1 MKIPDI
7 NYLPAL
13 LQVLTCIHHFVFK
26 AYRRGIMSTS
36 KRRFRK
42 QFNQKRHFPT
52 VHGGAGILSLVA
64 FVLCLTLFPVLAV
77 QARDIKDVDITL
89 AVERQLQ
96 KDEGVP
102 AHLIDVR
109 TKDGIVTLSGPV
121 ENLLARERADD
132 IAATIKGVRSVI
144 NLIDVLSIIRTD
156 AEILTDVEYA
166 LLDDPATDLFDVKV
180 NVQDGRV
187 TLTGRVDSWQ
197 EEQLCVLVAKG
208 VIGVKAVTSDIE
220 VSQKS
225 RRPDGEIKA
234 EIERRL
240 AYDVW
245 VDNAMIDIK
254 VMRGNVILSGTVGS
268 LAEKTRAF
276 RSAWV
281 AGVTS
286 VEDRDL
292 VVDWSRSRGLRRTAE
307 NYPMKSDKEIK
318 QAIQESFLYDPRLS
332 PFNLTVSVENGV
344 ATLSGLVNNLK
355 AKQVAE
361 QDAHNTVGVWL
372 VRNHIKVRPA
382 IGPHTSPKPD
392 VDAELAKKIRL
403 ALLRNPYTHQHE
415 ITVTVN
421 NRLAMLDGA
430 VNSNLEKTRAEE
442 VVSTVKGVA
451 AVTNNLRVRKTWI
464 PKEDWE
470 IKKDIE
476 DELWWS
482 PFVEEDDV
490 AVTVTDGTVTLVGIV
505 DTLRERRVATENA
518 YEGGAKHVRNELKVR
533 YGPEALRP

>member
-1 MKIPDI
+1 MLFCP
-7 NYLPAL
+7 LR
-13 LQVLTCIHHFVFK
+13 HHRGTQ
-26 AYRRGIMSTS
+26 RRYW
-36 KRRFRK
+36 
-42 QFNQKRHFPT
+42 
-52 VHGGAGILSLVA
+52 ILSFIAIISFLA
-64 FVLCLTLFPVLAV
+64 ISPVLAKETK
-77 QARDIKDVDITL
+77 DIKDIDITL

-96 KDEGVP
+96 KDAGVP

-109 TKDGIVTLSGPV
+109 TRDGIVTLSGPV
-121 ENLLARERADD
+121 ENLLARERAAE
-132 IAATIKGVRSVI
+132 ISETIKGVRSVI
-144 NLIDVLSIIRTD
+144 NLIDVLTIIRTD
-156 AEILTDVEYA
+156 AEIRTDVEHA

-180 NVQDGRV
+180 NVQNGRV
-187 TLTGRVDSWQ
+187 MLTGMVDSWQ

-208 VIGVKAVTSDIE
+208 VIGVKAVKSKIE

-245 VDNAMIDIK
+245 VEEALIDIK
-254 VMRGNVILSGTVGS
+254 VLRGNVMLSGTVGS

-286 VEDRDL
+286 VEDKDL
-292 VVDWSRSRGLRRTAE
+292 VVDWSRSREMRRTTE

-318 QAIQESFLYDPRLS
+318 QAIKEAFLYDPRLS
-332 PFNLTVSVENGV
+332 PFNLSVSVENGV
-344 ATLSGLVNNLK
+344 VTLNGQVHNLR

-361 QDAHNTVGVWL
+361 QDANNTVGVWL
-372 VRNHIKVRPA
+372 VRNHIKVRPG
-382 IGPHTSPKPD
+382 IGPHTSPMPD

-403 ALLRNPYTHQHE
+403 ALLRHPYTHQHE
-415 ITVTVN
+415 IGVTVN
-421 NRLAMLDGA
+421 NRLVILDGT
-430 VNSNLEKTRAEE
+430 VNSNLAKAKAEE
-442 VVSTVKGVA
+442 VVSAVKGVA
-451 AVTNNLRVRKTWI
+451 DVTNNLQVRTTWS
-464 PKEDWE
+464 PKDDWE
-470 IKKDIE
+470 IKRDIE

-482 PFVEEDDV
+482 PFVDVEDIS
-490 AVTVTDGTVTLVGIV
+490 VTVTDGTVTLVGVV

>member
-1 MKIPDI
+1 MLFCPSR
-7 NYLPAL
+7 
-13 LQVLTCIHHFVFK
+13 HHRGTQ
-26 AYRRGIMSTS
+26 RRYW
-36 KRRFRK
+36 
-42 QFNQKRHFPT
+42 
-52 VHGGAGILSLVA
+52 ILSFIAIVSFFA
-64 FVLCLTLFPVLAV
+64 ISPVLAKETK
-77 QARDIKDVDITL
+77 DIKDIDITL

-96 KDEGVP
+96 QDAGVP

-121 ENLLARERADD
+121 ENLLARERAAE
-132 IAATIKGVRSVI
+132 ISETIKGVRSVI

-156 AEILTDVEYA
+156 AEIRTDVEHA

-180 NVQDGRV
+180 NVQNGRV
-187 TLTGRVDSWQ
+187 MLSGMVDSWQ
-197 EEQLCVLVAKG
+197 EEQLCVLVAKS
-208 VIGVKAVTSDIE
+208 VIGVKAVKSKIE

-225 RRPDGEIKA
+225 RRSDGEIKA

-245 VDNAMIDIK
+245 VEEALIDIK
-254 VMRGNVILSGTVGS
+254 VLRGKVILSGTVGS

-281 AGVTS
+281 AGVAS
-286 VEDRDL
+286 VEDKDL
-292 VVDWSRSRGLRRTAE
+292 VVDWSRSREMRRTTE

-318 QAIQESFLYDPRLS
+318 QAIKEAFLYDPRLS
-332 PFNLTVSVENGV
+332 PFNLSVSVENGV
-344 ATLSGLVNNLK
+344 VTLNGQVHNLR

-361 QDAHNTVGVWL
+361 QDANNTVGVWL
-372 VRNHIKVRPA
+372 VRNHIKVRPS
-382 IGPHTSPKPD
+382 IGPHTSPMPD
-392 VDAELAKKIRL
+392 VDAELANKVRL

-415 ITVTVN
+415 ISVTVN

-430 VNSNLEKTRAEE
+430 VNSNLEKAKAEE
-442 VVSTVKGVA
+442 VVSAVKGVA
-451 AVTNNLRVRKTWI
+451 DVTNNLQVRTTWS
-464 PKEDWE
+464 PKDDWE
-470 IKKDIE
+470 IKRDIE

-482 PFVEEDDV
+482 PFVDV
-490 AVTVTDGTVTLVGIV
+490 ADISVTVSDGTATLVGV
-505 DTLRERRVATENA
+505 VNTLRERRVATENA

>member
-1 MKIPDI
+1 MLFCPLR
-7 NYLPAL
+7 YHRGT
-13 LQVLTCIHHFVFK
+13 QRR
-26 AYRRGIMSTS
+26 YR
-36 KRRFRK
+36 
-42 QFNQKRHFPT
+42 
-52 VHGGAGILSLVA
+52 ILSFIVIVSFFA
-64 FVLCLTLFPVLAV
+64 ISPVLAKETK
-77 QARDIKDVDITL
+77 DIKDIDITL

-96 KDEGVP
+96 KDAGVP
-102 AHLIDVR
+102 GHLIDVR

-121 ENLLARERADD
+121 ENLLARERAAE
-132 IAATIKGVRSVI
+132 ISETIKGVRSVI

-156 AEILTDVEYA
+156 AEIRTDVEHA

-180 NVQDGRV
+180 NVQNGRV
-187 TLTGRVDSWQ
+187 MLTGMVDSWQ
-197 EEQLCVLVAKG
+197 EEQLSVLVAKG
-208 VIGVKAVTSDIE
+208 VIGVKAVTSKIE

-245 VDNAMIDIK
+245 VEEALIDIN
-254 VMRGNVILSGTVGS
+254 VMRGKVMLSGTVGS

-286 VEDRDL
+286 VEDKDL
-292 VVDWSRSRGLRRTAE
+292 LVDWSRSRELRRTTE
-307 NYPMKSDKEIK
+307 KYPMKSDKEIK
-318 QAIQESFLYDPRLS
+318 QAIKEAFLYDPRLS
-332 PFNLTVSVENGV
+332 PFNLSVSVENGV
-344 ATLSGLVNNLK
+344 VTLNGQVHNLR

-361 QDAHNTVGVWL
+361 QDANNTVGVWL
-372 VRNHIKVRPA
+372 VRNHIKVRPS
-382 IGPHTSPKPD
+382 IGPHTSPMPD
-392 VDAELAKKIRL
+392 VDAELANKVRL

-430 VNSNLEKTRAEE
+430 VNSTLEKAKAEE
-442 VVSTVKGVA
+442 VVSAVKGVA
-451 AVTNNLRVRKTWI
+451 DVTNNLQVRTTWT
-464 PKEDWE
+464 PKDDWE
-470 IKKDIE
+470 IKGNIE

-482 PFVEEDDV
+482 PFVDAEDIS
-490 AVTVTDGTVTLVGIV
+490 VTVTDGTATLVGVV

>member
-1 MKIPDI
+1 MLFCP
-7 NYLPAL
+7 LR
-13 LQVLTCIHHFVFK
+13 HHRGTQ
-26 AYRRGIMSTS
+26 RRYW
-36 KRRFRK
+36 
-42 QFNQKRHFPT
+42 
-52 VHGGAGILSLVA
+52 ILSFIA
-64 FVLCLTLFPVLAV
+64 IVLFFAISPVLAIETK
-77 QARDIKDVDITL
+77 DIKDIDITL
-89 AVERQLQ
+89 TVERQLQ
-96 KDEGVP
+96 KDAGVP

-121 ENLLARERADD
+121 ENLLARERAAE
-132 IAATIKGVRSVI
+132 ISETIKGVRSVI
-144 NLIDVLSIIRTD
+144 NLIDVLTIIRTD
-156 AEILTDVEYA
+156 AEIRTDVEHA

-180 NVQDGRV
+180 NVQNGRV
-187 TLTGRVDSWQ
+187 MLTGMVDSWQ

-208 VIGVKAVTSDIE
+208 VIGVKAVKSKIE

-245 VDNAMIDIK
+245 VEEALIDIK
-254 VMRGNVILSGTVGS
+254 VLRGNVMLSGTVGS

-286 VEDRDL
+286 VEDKDL
-292 VVDWSRSRGLRRTAE
+292 VVDWSRSREMRRTTE

-318 QAIQESFLYDPRLS
+318 QAIKEAFLYDPRLS
-332 PFNLTVSVENGV
+332 PFNLSVSVENGV
-344 ATLSGLVNNLK
+344 VTLNGQVHNLR

-361 QDAHNTVGVWL
+361 QDANNTVGVWL
-372 VRNHIKVRPA
+372 VRNHIKVRPS
-382 IGPHTSPKPD
+382 IGPHTSPMPD
-392 VDAELAKKIRL
+392 VDAELANKIRL

-430 VNSNLEKTRAEE
+430 VNSNLEKAKAEE
-442 VVSTVKGVA
+442 VVSAVKGVA
-451 AVTNNLRVRKTWI
+451 DVTNNLQVRTTWT
-464 PKEDWE
+464 PKDDWE
-470 IKKDIE
+470 IKRDIE

-482 PFVEEDDV
+482 PFVDVEDIS
-490 AVTVTDGTVTLVGIV
+490 VTVTDGTATLVGVV

-518 YEGGAKHVRNELKVR
+518 YEGGAKHVRNELKIR

>member
-1 MKIPDI
+1 M
-7 NYLPAL
+7 LFCQL
-13 LQVLTCIHHFVFK
+13 RHHRVTQ
-26 AYRRGIMSTS
+26 RR
-36 KRRFRK
+36 
-42 QFNQKRHFPT
+42 NW
-52 VHGGAGILSLVA
+52 ILSFIAIVS
-64 FVLCLTLFPVLAV
+64 FFTISPILA
-77 QARDIKDVDITL
+77 AETKDIKDIDITL
-89 AVERQLQ
+89 AVDRQLQ

-102 AHLIDVR
+102 AHLIDAR

-121 ENLLARERADD
+121 ENLLARERAAE
-132 IAATIKGVRSVI
+132 IAATVKGVRSVI

-156 AEILTDVEYA
+156 AQIRTDVEHA

-180 NVQDGRV
+180 NVQNGKV
-187 TLTGRVDSWQ
+187 MLTGMVDSWQ

-208 VIGVKAVTSDIE
+208 VIGVKAVKSKIE

-225 RRPDGEIKA
+225 RRPDDEIKA

-245 VDNAMIDIK
+245 VDEALIDIK
-254 VMRGNVILSGTVGS
+254 VLGGNVILSGTAGS

-286 VEDRDL
+286 VEDKDL
-292 VVDWSRSRGLRRTAE
+292 VVDWSRSRELRRTTE

-318 QAIQESFLYDPRLS
+318 QAIKEAFFYDPRIS
-332 PFNLTVSVENGV
+332 PFKLAVSVENGV
-344 ATLSGLVNNLK
+344 VALNGQVNNLK
-355 AKQVAE
+355 AKRVAE
-361 QDAHNTVGVWL
+361 QDANNTVGVWL
-372 VRNHIKVRPA
+372 VRNHIKVRPD
-382 IGPHTSPKPD
+382 IGPHSSPKPD

-415 ITVTVN
+415 IGVTVN
-421 NRLAMLDGA
+421 NHLVMLDGT
-430 VNSNLEKTRAEE
+430 VNSNLAKTKAED
-442 VVSTVKGVA
+442 VVSAVRGVA
-451 AVTNNLRVRKTWI
+451 AVTNNLRVMKTWT
-464 PKEDWE
+464 PKDDWE
-470 IKKDIE
+470 IKKNIE

-482 PFVEEDDV
+482 PFVDEDDV
-490 AVTVTDGTVTLVGIV
+490 AITVTDGTVTLIGVV
-505 DTLRERRVATENA
+505 DSLRERRVATENA